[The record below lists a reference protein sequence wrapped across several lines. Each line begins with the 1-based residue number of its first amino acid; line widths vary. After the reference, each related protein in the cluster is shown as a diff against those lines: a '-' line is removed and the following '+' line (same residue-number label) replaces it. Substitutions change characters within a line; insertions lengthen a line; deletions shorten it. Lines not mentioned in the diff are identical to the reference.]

1 MTKREEIFVSNKLDN
16 MRSFRYKDDFSVNLN
31 NFSILELNKIL
42 SLGNNNGMLMLS
54 ISYYIDIFFSKYTI
68 KQKSVFFLQTD
79 KYINKLEFDKE
90 GKNGK
95 IYSSILFNK
104 LPVIIKMFK
113 SFNTSSII
121 SREFLIG
128 YLRYT
133 LTLIRF

>member
-95 IYSSILFNK
+95 ITCYYKDVQIFQYIFHYIQRIFNR
-104 LPVIIKMFK
+104 LQ
-113 SFNTSSII
+113 
-121 SREFLIG
+121 L
-128 YLRYT
+128 Y
-133 LTLIRF
+133 